1 MPNDDI
7 FMLLARG
14 PLFLPLYAM
23 VMFRI
28 GGLMLVAPVYGSQAV
43 PARIRVGLAAVIALT
58 MFPVVAPSLP
68 TDLTIATGI
77 AGVFGEFVIGL
88 VLGLTTNIVF
98 TGIQLAGMVIGQQA
112 GLGLGLVFNP
122 ALDSNT
128 TIIGQLFFLVA
139 MTAFLLMGGHRELMR
154 ALLDTF
160 STIPVMSYRT
170 QPAILDLM
178 VKVLTTSMI
187 TALRM
192 VAPVLMSLFITTLV
206 LGFISR
212 TMPQMN
218 ILSVGFVVRT
228 LVALG
233 MAGVAIAA
241 ADGLFDSIFA
251 EAIFESRQVFNR

>member
-1 MPNDDI
+1 MANDDI
-7 FMLLARG
+7 LMLLTRG
-14 PLFLPLYAM
+14 PLFLPLYAL

-28 GGLMLVAPVYGSQAV
+28 TGLMIAAPLYGSTTV
-43 PARIRVGLAAVIALT
+43 PARVRVGLSAVIALA

-68 TDLTIATGI
+68 TDLNWATGLV
-77 AGVFGEFVIGL
+77 GVFGELVIGL
-88 VLGLTTNIVF
+88 VLGLTTTIVF

-112 GLGLGLVFNP
+112 GLGLGQVFNP

-139 MTAFLLMGGHRELMR
+139 LTSFVLMGGHRELMR

-170 QPAILDLM
+170 EPKILDLLTD
-178 VKVLTTSMI
+178 VLTSSMV
-187 TALRM
+187 TALRL

-206 LGFISR
+206 LGFVSR

-228 LVALG
+228 LVALAV
-233 MAGVAIAA
+233 AGLALSA
-241 ADGLFDSIFA
+241 ADGLFDSVFTRTITDSRLIF
-251 EAIFESRQVFNR
+251 N

>member
-1 MPNDDI
+1 MANDDI
-7 FMLLARG
+7 FMLLTRG
-14 PLFLPLYAM
+14 PLFLPLYAL

-28 GGLMLVAPVYGSQAV
+28 SGLMISAPMYGSTTV
-43 PARIRVGLAAVIALT
+43 PTRVRIGLAAVIALA

-68 TDLTIATGI
+68 TDITLASGI
-77 AGVFGEFVIGL
+77 VGVFGELIIGL
-88 VLGLTTNIVF
+88 VLGLTTTIVF

-112 GLGLGLVFNP
+112 GLGLGQVFNP

-139 MTAFLLMGGHRELMR
+139 LTSFVLMGGHRELMR

-160 STIPVMSYRT
+160 TTIPVMSYRAEP
-170 QPAILDLM
+170 QIVSLLAD
-178 VKVLTTSMI
+178 VLTSSMT
-187 TALRM
+187 TALRL

-206 LGFISR
+206 LGFVSR

-233 MAGVAIAA
+233 VAGLAIAA
-241 ADGLFDSIFA
+241 ADGLFDSVFSRTI
-251 EAIFESRQVFNR
+251 IDSRQIFNR